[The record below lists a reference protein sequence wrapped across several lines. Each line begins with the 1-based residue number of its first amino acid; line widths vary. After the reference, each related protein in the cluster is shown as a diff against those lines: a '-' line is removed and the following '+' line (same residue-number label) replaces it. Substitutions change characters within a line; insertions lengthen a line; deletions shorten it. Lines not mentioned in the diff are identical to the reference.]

1 MASKFNERMEGFFEI
16 EKVDEQNDTLPAIQ
30 NNTTITQFENLEE
43 DLKSDYE
50 KSRETLDELIEKG
63 KTAFDDILSIA
74 KETEKGRDFEVAAT
88 MLKTLVDANEKIMDL
103 HKKVREISNYSKV
116 KEESKTNIKNAIFVG
131 STKDLAKMVK
141 DMKESDVIDI
151 EVEE

>member
-141 DMKESDVIDI
+141 DMKESDVIDV
-151 EVEE
+151 EVEQ